1 MPDSTRLIKKTK
13 YKFFGFSL
21 AGFIAVFFISLA
33 GLRFHSIIVDRQE
46 NIQFIQENLFSQAF
60 LVDKV
65 SLLSKSVVFDNKE
78 GAAKEMRVLIEKIK
92 DKRSKL
98 KKLLTSDEYFEVE
111 EIKAIIDDE
120 GLFQRM
126 DDYIK
131 KMKVVTEQKIPQG
144 HGLAL
149 INLSQG
155 SLNEIQ
161 SAFKFIGRKISV
173 VQEESFS
180 QVKKMGI
187 IIITIS
193 FLQIILIWLLVFKP
207 LYTTIFLQHEKINN
221 ALLETERAN
230 RSRTEFLTNIS
241 HEIRTP
247 MTAILGYAEVLKDS
261 NVSRDELE
269 DSVGII
275 NKNAAHLLGLIDE
288 ILDISKI
295 ESGKF
300 DFERNEIM
308 LSNILSETYS
318 LMNVKA
324 QRKGINLEF
333 KNVGEIPKVIHSD
346 KKRLK
351 QILFN
356 LIGNAIKFTEE
367 GFVRLSVSYKAE
379 MDQLTFE
386 IKDTGCGIPKNKVKS
401 LFRPFEQADTS
412 ASRKHQGSGLGLVL
426 SKELAKA
433 MGGDVFIAETKINE
447 GTTFHVNLKA
457 EVGEDE
463 EYIKNYSTHVHEPEQ
478 ELEKETE
485 FDLAG
490 KNILVVDDAKENARL
505 FKIYLDQTGANIEM
519 AYNGLEAIDSVNRHE
534 SNFDIIFMDLQMPEL
549 DGYQTIGRLRK
560 IGFRKPIV
568 ALTAHAMKEERERTK
583 ACGFDFHVSKPVKG
597 EYLVRVASDLVR
609 GKEPPAAT

>member
-1 MPDSTRLIKKTK
+1 MPDSTGMIKKTK
-13 YKFFGFSL
+13 YKFFTFSL
-21 AGFIAVFFISLA
+21 AGFIAVFLISLA

-46 NIQFIQENLFSQAF
+46 NIQLIQENLFAQTF
-60 LVDKV
+60 LIDKI
-65 SLLSKSVVFDNKE
+65 SLLSKSVLFENKVK
-78 GAAKEMRVLIEKIK
+78 ASKEMKVLIQKVK
-92 DKRSKL
+92 DKKEEL
-98 KKLLTSDEYFEVE
+98 KELLTSEEYFEVE
-111 EIKAIIDDE
+111 EIKEIITDE
-120 GLFQRM
+120 DLFQRM
-126 DDYIK
+126 DDYIQ
-131 KMKVVTEQKIPQG
+131 KMKVVTDQNVPQG

-149 INLSQG
+149 LNLSQN
-155 SLNEIQ
+155 SLDEIQ
-161 SAFKFIGRKISV
+161 TAFKFIGRKISI

-193 FLQIILIWLLVFKP
+193 FLQIVLIWILVFKP

-221 ALLETERAN
+221 ALMETQRAN

-247 MTAILGYAEVLKDS
+247 MTAILGYAEVLKDKDAS
-261 NVSRDELE
+261 ERKVE

-300 DFERNEIM
+300 NFEKVEISFSQ
-308 LSNILSETYS
+308 LLSEVYS

-324 QRKGINLEF
+324 QEKGIKLEF
-333 KNVGEIPKVIHSD
+333 QNIGEIPKVIMSD
-346 KKRLK
+346 QKRLK

-367 GFVRLSVSYKAE
+367 GFVRLSVSYSANEE
-379 MDQLTFE
+379 MLSFSL
-386 IKDTGCGIPKNKVKS
+386 KDTGCGIPKEKVNS

-433 MGGDVFIAETKINE
+433 MGGDVYIQKTKLGV
-447 GTTFHVNLKA
+447 GTTFQVYIKA

-463 EYIKNYSTHVHEPEQ
+463 EFIKDFSTHIQVS
-478 ELEKETE
+478 EKEEEKTQ
-485 FDLAG
+485 LKLHG
-490 KNILVVDDAKENARL
+490 KSILIVDDAKENARL
-505 FKIYLDQTGANIEM
+505 FKIYLDQTQAEIKLAN
-519 AYNGLEAIDSVNRHE
+519 NGLLAIDAVAEND
-534 SNFDIIFMDLQMPEL
+534 FDLIFLDLQMPEL
-549 DGYQTIGRLRK
+549 DGYQTIDRLRK
-560 IGFRKPIV
+560 SGFRKPVV
-568 ALTAHAMKEERERTK
+568 ALTAHAMKEEQERTK

-597 EYLVRVASDLVR
+597 EYLIKVAYSLIH
-609 GKEPPAAT
+609 GETPPPAS

>member
-1 MPDSTRLIKKTK
+1 MPDSTGLIRKTK
-13 YKFFGFSL
+13 YKFFAFSL
-21 AGFIAVFFISLA
+21 AGFVAVFFISLA

-46 NIQFIQENLFSQAF
+46 NIQLIQENLFSQAF
-60 LVDKV
+60 LIDKI
-65 SLLSKSVVFDNKE
+65 SLLSKSVVFDNKKDASE
-78 GAAKEMRVLIEKIK
+78 EMKILIEKIK
-92 DKRSKL
+92 EKKKKL
-98 KKLLTSDEYFEVE
+98 KSLLTSDEYFEVE
-111 EIKAIIDDE
+111 EIKEIINDE

-126 DDYIK
+126 DNYIQ
-131 KMKVVTEQKIPQG
+131 KMKVVTDQKVPQG

-155 SLNEIQ
+155 SLDEIQ

-221 ALLETERAN
+221 ALLETQRAN

-261 NVSRDELE
+261 QVSAEKLE

-300 DFERNEIM
+300 NFEKEEIT
-308 LSNILSETYS
+308 LATILSEVYS

-324 QRKGINLEF
+324 RGKGINLDF
-333 KNVGEIPKVIHSD
+333 QNVGEIPKVIYSD

-367 GFVRLSVSYKAE
+367 GFVRLSISYNSE
-379 MDQLTFE
+379 LEQLSFK
-386 IKDTGCGIPKNKVKS
+386 IKDTGCGIPKDKVKS

-433 MGGDVFIAETKINE
+433 MGGDVYIQETKMGE
-447 GTTFHVNLKA
+447 GTTFHVYLKA
-457 EVGEDE
+457 EVGQDREF
-463 EYIKNYSTHVHEPEQ
+463 IKNFSTHVHEPD
-478 ELEKETE
+478 KEVKKE
-485 FDLAG
+485 AQHDLGG

-505 FKIYLDQTGANIEM
+505 FKIYLDQTGAFVDM
-519 AYNGLEAIDSVNRHE
+519 AYNGLEAIDKVNQHK
-534 SNFDIIFMDLQMPEL
+534 FDIIFLDLQMPEL
-549 DGYQTIGRLRK
+549 DGYQTIGRLRQL
-560 IGFRKPIV
+560 GFKNPIV
-568 ALTAHAMKEERERTK
+568 ALTAHAMKEEQERTK

-597 EYLVRVASDLVR
+597 EYLIKVANDLTR
-609 GKEPPAAT
+609 GVQPPQPS

>member
-1 MPDSTRLIKKTK
+1 MPDSTGLIRKTK
-13 YKFFGFSL
+13 YKFFAFSL
-21 AGFIAVFFISLA
+21 AGFVAVFFISLA

-46 NIQFIQENLFSQAF
+46 NIQLIQENLFSQAF
-60 LVDKV
+60 LIDKV
-65 SLLSKSVVFDNKE
+65 SLLSKSVVFDNKKDASE
-78 GAAKEMRVLIEKIK
+78 EMKILIEKIK
-92 DKRSKL
+92 EKKKKL
-98 KKLLTSDEYFEVE
+98 KSLLTSDEYFEVE
-111 EIKAIIDDE
+111 EIKEIINDE

-126 DDYIK
+126 DNYIQ
-131 KMKVVTEQKIPQG
+131 KMKVVTDQKVPQG

-155 SLNEIQ
+155 SLDEIQ

-221 ALLETERAN
+221 ALLETQRAN

-261 NVSRDELE
+261 QVSAEKLE

-300 DFERNEIM
+300 NFEKEEIT
-308 LSNILSETYS
+308 LATILSEVYS

-324 QRKGINLEF
+324 RGKGINLDF
-333 KNVGEIPKVIHSD
+333 QNVGEIPKVIYSD

-367 GFVRLSVSYKAE
+367 GFVRLSISYNSE
-379 MDQLTFE
+379 LEQLSFK
-386 IKDTGCGIPKNKVKS
+386 IKDTGCGIPKDKVKS

-433 MGGDVFIAETKINE
+433 MGGDVYIQETKMGE
-447 GTTFHVNLKA
+447 GTTFHVYLKA
-457 EVGEDE
+457 EVGQDREF
-463 EYIKNYSTHVHEPEQ
+463 IKNFSTHVHEPD
-478 ELEKETE
+478 KEVKKE
-485 FDLAG
+485 AQHDLGG

-505 FKIYLDQTGANIEM
+505 FKIYLDQTGAFVDM
-519 AYNGLEAIDSVNRHE
+519 AYNGLEAIDKVNQHK
-534 SNFDIIFMDLQMPEL
+534 FDIIFLDLQMPEL
-549 DGYQTIGRLRK
+549 DGYQTIGRLRQL
-560 IGFRKPIV
+560 GFKNPIV
-568 ALTAHAMKEERERTK
+568 ALTAHAMKEEQERTK

-597 EYLVRVASDLVR
+597 EYLIKVANDLTR
-609 GKEPPAAT
+609 GVQPPQPS